1 MRYVL
6 PELTELAVPVEPI
19 IPLWTHFSNFLQVL
33 HTEPD
38 YEYAVALLDRL
49 IDIVGEDETHPLASL
64 MEWVGI
70 LVEKYED
77 TYVPEITSL

>member
-1 MRYVL
+1 M
-6 PELTELAVPVEPI
+6 LAIPVEQI
-19 IPLWTHFSNFLQVL
+19 IPTWTMVSKFLQVL
-33 HTEPD
+33 HTEQD

-64 MEWVGI
+64 MELVGL

-77 TYVPEITSL
+77 IYVPEITSL

>member
-1 MRYVL
+1 M
-6 PELTELAVPVEPI
+6 LAVPVEQI
-19 IPLWTHFSNFLQVL
+19 IPLWSHFSNFLHVL
-33 HTEPD
+33 HTEQD
-38 YEYAVALLDRL
+38 YQYAVTLLDRL

-64 MEWVGI
+64 MELVGL

>member
-1 MRYVL
+1 M
-6 PELTELAVPVEPI
+6 LAVPIEQI
-19 IPLWTHFSNFLQVL
+19 IPLWNHFSKFLHVL

-38 YEYAVALLDRL
+38 YQYAVALLDRL

-64 MEWVGI
+64 MELVGI